1 MDYHFPLQLIKTILG
16 IKDGIKVCKQ
26 YELLNGNITKRFVQL
41 LAEGIDELS
50 QLNYPSERV
59 LVFISPMVQR
69 ENISR
74 RFQGGG
80 GTGGSGYL
88 QINGKISS

>member
-16 IKDGIKVCKQ
+16 IKDGIKVCKLKRKQ
-26 YELLNGNITKRFVQL
+26 YDLLNGNITKRFVQL

-59 LVFISPMVQR
+59 LVFISTMVQR

-80 GTGGSGYL
+80 GPGG
-88 QINGKISS
+88 